1 MQSYNIKKKGGGVKN
16 CRATITFNLGIQH
29 KADAESL
36 LLQYPVSQFLHPFIQ
51 DLKWV
56 SQTPASFK
64 KKNPQTGGD
73 LISKC
78 MT

>member
-1 MQSYNIKKKGGGVKN
+1 MQSYNIYKKKRGGN

-64 KKNPQTGGD
+64 KKKT
-73 LISKC
+73 LRLEEI
-78 MT
+78 